1 MASTVVRRDF
11 VAGVGR
17 RLAGARLAVHGGG
30 FGGQCLTRLT
40 RHGGRALRMQMRE
53 RFYPARAEWKVMA
66 VYQSNAMLTE
76 ALDGLSRVST

>member
-1 MASTVVRRDF
+1 
-11 VAGVGR
+11 
-17 RLAGARLAVHGGG
+17 
-30 FGGQCLTRLT
+30 
-40 RHGGRALRMQMRE
+40 MQMRE